1 MLKEQSWGSIIIKLI
16 MKKINKFLFWA
27 PRILA
32 IIFILFL
39 AVFSLDIFDM
49 KLDFWGTMLGLFMH
63 NIPVIILTIV
73 LIISWKRELV
83 GAVAFISGGI
93 FYIVRLLITILMNSP
108 HEWYMLFWSVT
119 IAGPAFL
126 VGILFYLNW
135 RAKRKKR

>member
-1 MLKEQSWGSIIIKLI
+1 

>member
-1 MLKEQSWGSIIIKLI
+1 
-16 MKKINKFLFWA
+16 
-27 PRILA
+27 
-32 IIFILFL
+32 
-39 AVFSLDIFDM
+39 M
-49 KLDFWGTMLGLFMH
+49 KLDFWGTILGLFMH
-63 NIPVIILTIV
+63 NIPVFV
-73 LIISWKRELV
+73 LIIFLVISWKHELV

-135 RAKRKKR
+135 KAKKKRRRNNI